1 MKKVTCKLTGED
13 GNAFAIIGR
22 VQKALRQA
30 GTSQEVKDK
39 YFADATSGDYNHL
52 LDVSITTLEDH
63 GIEWS

>member
-1 MKKVTCKLTGED
+1 MKKVKCKLTNES

-22 VQKALRQA
+22 VQKALRQV

-39 YFADATSGDYNHL
+39 YFADATSGDYTNL
-52 LDVSITTLEDH
+52 IVVSIAVLEEN